1 MPLNDIASP
10 LESAGTGLSGIA
22 TPLAKPSFQQRLEY
36 GFDVE
41 TNLVGD
47 GYRLLKAAVKS
58 IGPTTFEEERE
69 DIEEERLEAIYNEH
83 PWASSGEYDFDP
95 AVMTGRAITLLAD
108 PTYLVVPYGLALKG
122 TSLAMKGAK
131 LAALGAGVGV
141 GGATVLGG
149 VKPAVI
155 GT

>member
-69 DIEEERLEAIYNEH
+69 DIEEERLWISFKRN
-83 PWASSGEYDFDP
+83 
-95 AVMTGRAITLLAD
+95 
-108 PTYLVVPYGLALKG
+108 
-122 TSLAMKGAK
+122 
-131 LAALGAGVGV
+131 
-141 GGATVLGG
+141 
-149 VKPAVI
+149 
-155 GT
+155 